1 MADGDY
7 ERGRGREIA
16 AIAARLKRLAAARD
30 GRTDVPRPGA
40 SRPGVVVLNGWASS
54 PHAWDLCGFM
64 SRPGV
69 RLFSYVDQLAGLP
82 EQFLASCIPDASNLS
97 TFQPFNLSTPAK
109 FVLVGWSMGGS
120 SALRLACRF
129 PDRVAGLVLVAAT
142 PRMMEDKAAGWR
154 GMSPRRLDALRK
166 GLELTHGEG
175 FFGVPEGKPN
185 PYMVD
190 ATENLEGGLKY
201 LLETDIRADLER
213 TAFPP
218 FPVHAF
224 QSARD
229 GIVRA
234 ENAAYLKSVFP
245 QAAVTRVPG
254 TEHALPIMIPKE
266 IDDAV
271 DACLA
276 VAAQG

>member
-30 GRTDVPRPGA
+30 GRAAVPSPVAGA
-40 SRPGVVVLNGWASS
+40 SRPDVAVLNGWASS

-82 EQFLASCIPDASNLS
+82 EAFLSGSDRRL
-97 TFQPFNLSTPAK
+97 
-109 FVLVGWSMGGS
+109 VLVGWSMGGS

-142 PRMMEDKAAGWR
+142 PRMMEDRDAGWR

-166 GLELTHGEG
+166 GLEITHGEG
-175 FFGVPEGKPN
+175 FFGVPAGKPN

-190 ATENLEGGLKY
+190 EPGNLEGGLKY
-201 LLETDIRADLER
+201 LLETDVRVDLER
-213 TAFPP
+213 TFGSRSGRV
-218 FPVHAF
+218 FPVYVF
-224 QSARD
+224 QSERD

-234 ENAAYLKSVFP
+234 ENAAYLKAVFP
-245 QAAVTRVPG
+245 QAHVTMVSG

-271 DACLA
+271 DACLS

>member
-16 AIAARLKRLAAARD
+16 AIAARLKRLAAERD
-30 GRTDVPRPGA
+30 GAVSGASRPGAVSAPARPDTVSGA
-40 SRPGVVVLNGWASS
+40 SRPGVLVLNGWAAS

-64 SRPGV
+64 SRLDGG

-82 EQFLASCIPDASNLS
+82 ERLLAASDRR
-97 TFQPFNLSTPAK
+97 

-120 SALRLACRF
+120 GALRLACRF

-142 PRMMEDKAAGWR
+142 PRMMEDKEAGWR

-166 GLELTHGEG
+166 GLEITHGEG

-213 TAFPP
+213 AAAAVRY
-218 FPVHAF
+218 PVHVF
-224 QSARD
+224 QSERD

-234 ENAAYLKSVFP
+234 ENAVYLKSVFP
-245 QAAVTRVPG
+245 QARVTVVPG
-254 TEHALPIMIPKE
+254 TEHALPIMVPKE

>member
-30 GRTDVPRPGA
+30 GREAVSASMDGA

-82 EQFLASCIPDASNLS
+82 EQFVNRAIEQASNRTIPRFL
-97 TFQPFNLSTPAK
+97 
-109 FVLVGWSMGGS
+109 LVGWSMGGS

-142 PRMMEDKAAGWR
+142 PRMMEDRAAGWR

-175 FFGVPEGKPN
+175 FFGVPEGRPN

-213 TAFPP
+213 TFGPP
-218 FPVHAF
+218 GAERPAFPVHVF
-224 QSARD
+224 QSERD

-234 ENAAYLKSVFP
+234 ENAAYLGTVFP
-245 QAAVTRVPG
+245 QARVTMVPG

>member
-16 AIAARLKRLAAARD
+16 AIAARLKRLAAERD
-30 GRTDVPRPGA
+30 GRKAVPSSVSGA
-40 SRPGVVVLNGWASS
+40 SRPGVLVLNGWASS
-54 PHAWDLCGFM
+54 PHAWDLCGFL

-69 RLFSYVDQLAGLP
+69 HLFSYVDQLAGQP
-82 EQFLASCIPDASNLS
+82 ERLLDSSAGR
-97 TFQPFNLSTPAK
+97 
-109 FVLVGWSMGGS
+109 FVIVGWSMGGS
-120 SALRLACRF
+120 GALRLACRF

-142 PRMMEDKAAGWR
+142 PRMMADKAADWR

-166 GLELTHGEG
+166 GLGITHGEG

-190 ATENLEGGLKY
+190 APENLEGGLKY
-201 LLETDIRADLER
+201 LLETDVRADLER
-213 TAFPP
+213 TPFPP
-218 FPVHAF
+218 FPVHVF
-224 QSARD
+224 QSERD

-234 ENAAYLKSVFP
+234 ENAAYLKAVFP
-245 QAAVTRVPG
+245 QARVTMVPG

-276 VAAQG
+276 VPAQG